1 MRIAI
6 SSQGTN
12 LDSEVDP
19 RFGRAA
25 QFILIDTE
33 SGSFDVIE
41 NNQNLNLP
49 QGAGIQTAQT
59 IAEQK
64 AEVVLTGNCGPKAF
78 KTLQAAGVKVVT
90 GVNGK
95 IKDALKDYQEGK
107 YQEANESNVQGHWM

>member
-1 MRIAI
+1 MRIVI
-6 SSQGTN
+6 SSQGDD
-12 LDSEVDP
+12 LEAEVDP

-25 QFILIDTE
+25 QFLLIDTE
-33 SGSFDVIE
+33 SGSFNLIE

-49 QGAGIQTAQT
+49 QGAGIQTAQK

-78 KTLQAAGVKVVT
+78 KTLQAAGVKVIT
-90 GVNGK
+90 GVSGK

-107 YQEANESNVQGHWM
+107 YQEASASNVQGHWM